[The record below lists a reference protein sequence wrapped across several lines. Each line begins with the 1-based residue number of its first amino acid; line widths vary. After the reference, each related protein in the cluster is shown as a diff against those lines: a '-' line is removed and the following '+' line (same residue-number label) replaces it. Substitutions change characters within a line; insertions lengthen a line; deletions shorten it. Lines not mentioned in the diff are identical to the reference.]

1 MSMQHY
7 RAFACQLHA
16 VVPAAGVAEAQRFED
31 STCSAHRGGRICHV
45 RASGPDV
52 STAMVANA
60 LLPILTAGDV
70 VVVNEGLWHRALA
83 HTNTS
88 RELSNARAAVL
99 PMREMLR
106 IGVLAFWR
114 ETTAQHFNTRTGQ
127 YKPTG
132 CTGHN
137 CSASCKEVH
146 DPSWATDLNAQVTGV
161 MRAGGIEVLPAFHES
176 LEMWTDHVGRRR
188 VARGAGA
195 HSHAQLDCTHLLRAS
210 EALHSD
216 DPADSAAVQCAMVK
230 SYNYH
235 RRAPARRAHPCRVWL
250 TGDTWS
256 RGRRIAERSQVCGR
270 APSLR
275 ALLCSLRIA
284 EKAKRERE
292 VR

>member
-60 LLPILTAGDV
+60 LLPILAPGDV

-83 HTNTS
+83 RTNTS

-132 CTGHN
+132 CAGHN
-137 CSASCKEVH
+137 CSASCKKVH

-176 LEMWTDHVGRRR
+176 LQMWTDHVGRRR
-188 VARGAGA
+188 VARDAGA
-195 HSHAQLDCTHLLRAS
+195 HSDAPLDCTHFC
-210 EALHSD
+210 E
-216 DPADSAAVQCAMVK
+216 
-230 SYNYH
+230 
-235 RRAPARRAHPCRVWL
+235 PARLFTRMTQQIV
-250 TGDTWS
+250 
-256 RGRRIAERSQVCGR
+256 
-270 APSLR
+270 SL
-275 ALLCSLRIA
+275 SNG
-284 EKAKRERE
+284 K
-292 VR
+292 VF

>member
-60 LLPILTAGDV
+60 LLPILAPGDV

-83 HTNTS
+83 RTNTS

-127 YKPTG
+127 YKPSQG
-132 CTGHN
+132 APLGPP
-137 CSASCKEVH
+137 CS
-146 DPSWATDLNAQVTGV
+146 PPPL
-161 MRAGGIEVLPAFHES
+161 GG
-176 LEMWTDHVGRRR
+176 R
-188 VARGAGA
+188 
-195 HSHAQLDCTHLLRAS
+195 Q
-210 EALHSD
+210 
-216 DPADSAAVQCAMVK
+216 
-230 SYNYH
+230 
-235 RRAPARRAHPCRVWL
+235 
-250 TGDTWS
+250 
-256 RGRRIAERSQVCGR
+256 
-270 APSLR
+270 
-275 ALLCSLRIA
+275 
-284 EKAKRERE
+284 
-292 VR
+292 